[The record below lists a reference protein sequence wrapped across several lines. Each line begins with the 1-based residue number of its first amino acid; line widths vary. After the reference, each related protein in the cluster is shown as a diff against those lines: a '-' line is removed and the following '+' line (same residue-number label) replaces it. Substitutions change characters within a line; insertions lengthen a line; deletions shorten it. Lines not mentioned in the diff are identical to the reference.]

1 MDRTKSSIK
10 NVSITLVGAL
20 ATMLLQLVNRKIF
33 VNYLASEYLGLN
45 GLFSNIL
52 SMLSLS
58 ELGVGTAMVYA
69 LYRPVAE
76 KDVEKIKSLMALYKR
91 MYTVIGS
98 FILCIGLAITPFLG
112 VFIKEMPDIP
122 YIHLYYVM
130 YVLDI
135 GLSYFYTYKRSL
147 IICNREDYISST
159 TTMCSTIGTRFVQLL
174 VLIFTHNYFL
184 FLLSQVVINRLENI
198 VISKIADKKYPYLA
212 EKNIVPLDKDTK
224 DGIKK
229 NIFAMMAHK
238 IGNVIVNGT
247 DNIIISKIL
256 GLTVLGLYS
265 NYYLLISAIQGMLGK
280 VFQSLTSN
288 IGNLVVEKE
297 KEEAEPVFYNIL
309 FANYWI
315 YGICSVCFFCLLQP
329 FVRLWLGDEY
339 LFSNA
344 TVWILVLVFYING
357 MRNTALAFRN
367 ASGIFR
373 HDRYKALVESIIN
386 ILTSIPLTLC
396 LGVMGV
402 KLGTLISTLS
412 VSFWLEGY
420 ILYKH
425 YFKKSM
431 KRYMVRQLFY
441 LLCTTAVCMLVNQL
455 CIIIDN
461 NNIVSFVAECVVCAT
476 VPNLLFVMLFG
487 RTREFKYFLN
497 TIKRMFGRKKV

>member
-1 MDRTKSSIK
+1 
-10 NVSITLVGAL
+10 
-20 ATMLLQLVNRKIF
+20 
-33 VNYLASEYLGLN
+33 
-45 GLFSNIL
+45 
-52 SMLSLS
+52 
-58 ELGVGTAMVYA
+58 
-69 LYRPVAE
+69 
-76 KDVEKIKSLMALYKR
+76 
-91 MYTVIGS
+91 
-98 FILCIGLAITPFLG
+98 
-112 VFIKEMPDIP
+112 
-122 YIHLYYVM
+122 
-130 YVLDI
+130 
-135 GLSYFYTYKRSL
+135 
-147 IICNREDYISST
+147 
-159 TTMCSTIGTRFVQLL
+159 MCSTIGTRFVQLL